1 VANVLLGIRNVS
13 DEPTRQLAARMVLLG
28 SYDFDRSGA
37 IDAPREID
45 ALSCDVWAALDA
57 AFPGFL
63 YRFGFTDPTSTYF
76 GNLLFSVS
84 EVVRHGAAARGVACG
99 EGRPPPVTVA
109 TAPAPRGRAGAVP
122 PPVTDFLP
130 MRAAGEVVR
139 GVGSAETGSATWA
152 EAVKSV
158 LLKHFDGDGSGL
170 LDRAAELDSI
180 PCEVWQAVAASY
192 DTFLPDLGLVGA
204 GPYLGDR
211 IGIEAEHRR
220 VVQERVGTCL
230 RQTGPT
236 AARRVRSDAAP
247 RRQTE
252 GRRIAPSQIAP
263 ALAGLSDVTAEHDRQ
278 LAARMILLSE
288 FDVDRSGYIDTASE
302 LDAMS
307 CEVWKALDDAFPGLA
322 PTRGFVDDSTAR
334 RGTFIG
340 SIIFNISGRLRV
352 PAGRRATACLRGE
365 TPPATDPADVEAA
378 TEVVRIPTALQEFL
392 STETAVRIVRLTS
405 RLEQGSAAW
414 ASAVRSVL
422 LEEYDLNGSGMIDAR
437 AEIEAIPCV
446 VWETVQS
453 TYDPCRAWALAWRD
467 RIWGTTSVSR
477 KTSGSKRGI
486 ASSAAPPDHRGGHVL
501 ACICTERSE
510 SGGST
515 GSPPR
520 RE

>member
-1 VANVLLGIRNVS
+1 
-13 DEPTRQLAARMVLLG
+13 
-28 SYDFDRSGA
+28 
-37 IDAPREID
+37 
-45 ALSCDVWAALDA
+45 
-57 AFPGFL
+57 
-63 YRFGFTDPTSTYF
+63 
-76 GNLLFSVS
+76 
-84 EVVRHGAAARGVACG
+84 
-99 EGRPPPVTVA
+99 
-109 TAPAPRGRAGAVP
+109 
-122 PPVTDFLP
+122 

-322 PTRGFVDDSTAR
+322 PTRGFVDDSTAPQ
-334 RGTFIG
+334 GPFFG
-340 SIIFNISGRLRV
+340 SIIFNISARLRV

-365 TPPATDPADVEAA
+365 EPPATDPADVEAA

-392 STETAVRIVRLTS
+392 ATETAVRIVTLTS

-422 LEEYDLNGSGMIDAR
+422 LEEYDLDGSGMIDAR

-453 TYDPCRAWALAWRD
+453 TY
-467 RIWGTTSVSR
+467 
-477 KTSGSKRGI
+477 
-486 ASSAAPPDHRGGHVL
+486 
-501 ACICTERSE
+501 
-510 SGGST
+510 GGSLSSLGFGIKGPYLGDHIGVAEDERIQAGNRILGCT
-515 GSPPR
+515 S
-520 RE
+520 